1 MRTASLP
8 TEDNNQRPHRTRAR
22 LFDAVEAL
30 LGQRDDLDPTLREIT
45 TAAGANVAAVNYH
58 FGSKDALVTAVI
70 ERILNEHA
78 RQQLHALQA
87 VDGASKANI
96 EDIVRAWISP
106 SVLTTNDDGTA
117 LIPRIAA
124 HVVTGGSPHLREL
137 GVSTHTET
145 HALFFRLLADRL
157 PVLSTEELTFRITLA
172 AIAVVGMIV
181 GPFEHSPIA
190 DNPPVRRD
198 ENTLDRTVGFIVAGL
213 SAPPTPP
220 PKARRGSHNRQ
231 TGRSRARSADAAG
244 K

>member
-1 MRTASLP
+1 M
-8 TEDNNQRPHRTRAR
+8 EDNDQRPHRTRER
-22 LFDAVEAL
+22 LIDAVEAL
-30 LGQRDDLDPTLREIT
+30 LGQRDDLDPSLREIT

-78 RQQLHALQA
+78 RQQLRALQA
-87 VDGASKANI
+87 VEAAPKASV

-106 SVLTTNDDGTA
+106 SVLTTNDGGSA

-124 HVVTGGSPHLREL
+124 HVVTGGSPRLREL
-137 GVSTHTET
+137 GVSTHAET

-157 PVLSTEELTFRITLA
+157 PTLSTEELTFRITLA

-190 DNPPVRRD
+190 ANPPVRRD
-198 ENTLDRTVGFIVAGL
+198 ENTLDRSVGFIVAGL

-220 PKARRGSHNRQ
+220 PNS
-231 TGRSRARSADAAG
+231 
-244 K
+244 